1 MSANWPGQR
10 KSIPELDDWAR
21 QRGALTCWGCAR
33 CHAMFHKRLTTPHR
47 CPNCGTFDS
56 LLELET
62 HTDA

>member
-21 QRGALTCWGCAR
+21 QRGALTCC
-33 CHAMFHKRLTTPHR
+33 AMFHKRLTTPHR